1 MNTPLRNR
9 SLMSAAQDARRDVR
23 LICNAVKRSTSLTTA
38 AIVTGVDGEALVHAA
53 ERMTLNLLAE
63 AGISDAQQREGHAAY
78 AMVMEAVAM
87 SIDAVAQNKRGGKM
101 LVADVDQMADGI
113 SKILL
118 KLIQSKPVAKIAD
131 AAWSGDIRESSALRL
146 TIFSALTPLA
156 VHMGEF
162 CFELDR
168 RKCLVE
174 IAREVAA
181 VTVDLEKRFAPADAS
196 ADARRVLQQTIIN
209 SCSKV
214 LTSLWERESARV
226 QAQLRAAG
234 PEKQAEMRKAM
245 AARPMSDL
253 IEALVRRTRATMS
266 ALLEA
271 SMTIVPMDD
280 VAQQPAMQAPASQN
294 AVAGEQSPKGAA
306 PSGVRRV

>member
-1 MNTPLRNR
+1 
-9 SLMSAAQDARRDVR
+9 MSAAQDARRDVR

-63 AGISDAQQREGHAAY
+63 AGISDAQQKEGHAAY

-87 SIDAVAQNKRGGKM
+87 SIEAVAQNKRGGKM
-101 LVADVDQMADGI
+101 LVADIDEMAEGI

-118 KLIQSKPVAKIAD
+118 KMVQSKPVAKIAD

-156 VHMGEF
+156 VHMGEY

-181 VTVDLEKRFAPADAS
+181 VTVDLEKRFAPAGAS
-196 ADARRVLQQTIIN
+196 SDARRVLQQTIIN
-209 SCSKV
+209 SCAKV
-214 LTSLWERESARV
+214 ITSLWERESTRV
-226 QAQLRAAG
+226 QNQIRVSS
-234 PEKQAEMRKAM
+234 PEKQVEMRKAL
-245 AARPMSDL
+245 AERPMAELVS
-253 IEALVRRTRATMS
+253 ALVHRTRATMS

-271 SMTIVPMDD
+271 SMTIVPVDD
-280 VAQQPAMQAPASQN
+280 AAQPVAQQRPPNSEDPVASVSGK
-294 AVAGEQSPKGAA
+294 AHVA
-306 PSGVRRV
+306 SGVRRV